1 MHAAPPSPCAAA
13 LQRGDIDGAAKMIA
27 DATASG
33 NSLAVNTAATL
44 APPAG
49 VTPQLAQAASL
60 AVTKYGA
67 NATTV
72 AGALSQV
79 RCDCTVCGPV
89 FGDASGAAR
98 HRRQGGRQTRWHA
111 TWHARQA
118 QASA

>member
-1 MHAAPPSPCAAA
+1 MPLPAILRPLPHAAS
-13 LQRGDIDGAAKMIA
+13 LLKGDIDGAAKMIA

-49 VTPQLAQAASL
+49 VTRQLAQAASL

-79 RCDCTVCGPV
+79 LRLLGWAVRR
-89 FGDASGAAR
+89 SGAEQGR
-98 HRRQGGRQTRWHA
+98 HRLKVGTPCCRPSRPPC
-111 TWHARQA
+111 
-118 QASA
+118 SAPG